1 MHVSPNHIPK
11 ASENTAF
18 DLAAVYFKAGRE
30 LLGSNGWGID
40 QQTMLKLCSEG
51 ANSSLLCGD
60 LITMNNL
67 IDEVLSQDIPVAD
80 KFNVSMV
87 KVLAAYGAGEFNEA
101 INIAFDFRRQLGLP
115 TLKNKPAH
123 PFTVIKEFMKTNHAV
138 GKRTAEEI
146 ANMPPVTDDRIIMGQ
161 KMLELSANSCY
172 QVQPTIFPLI
182 CCLLARESL
191 KHGIDTTS
199 SAAFGG
205 FGVILIAFG
214 KVKEARKMV
223 QVVEKI
229 VAKPGMD
236 GGKARAVVICEG
248 MISKFLFV
256 YCFVD

>member
-1 MHVSPNHIPK
+1 MYLTNILK

-30 LLGSNGWGID
+30 LLGSCGWGID

-67 IDEVLSQDIPVAD
+67 IEEVLYQDIPVAD
-80 KFNVSMV
+80 KFNVSVV
-87 KVLAAYGAGEFNEA
+87 KILAAYGAGEFNEA
-101 INIAFDFRRQLGLP
+101 INIAFDFRKQLGLP
-115 TLKNKPAH
+115 TLRNKPAH
-123 PFTVIKEFMKTNHAV
+123 PFTIIKEFMKTNRAI

-182 CCLLARESL
+182 CCLLARGSL
-191 KHGIDTTS
+191 KYGIDQTS
-199 SAAFGG
+199 SGGFGG
-205 FGVILIAFG
+205 FGVILVAFG
-214 KVKEARKMV
+214 KVQEAKKMV
-223 QVVEKI
+223 RVVEKL
-229 VAKPGMD
+229 VAKPGM
-236 GGKARAVVICEG
+236 GGKARAVCICHG

-256 YCFVD
+256 